1 MWQKFL
7 TDAKER
13 FLKFQTAHGIFL
25 VPAGILVL
33 VVCVFYTQ
41 FILHAMAFIIG
52 GSAVIYGLYAIFHNP
67 IKKAINTEALIIAR
81 KTAVDANFAPTETP
95 IQSTNP

>member
-13 FLKFQTAHGIFL
+13 FLKFETANGIFL
-25 VPAGILVL
+25 VPAGVLVL
-33 VVCVFYTQ
+33 IVAIFYTQ

-52 GSAVIYGLYAIFHNP
+52 GSAIIYGLYAIFHNP
-67 IKKAINTEALIIAR
+67 IKKAINVEALKIAR
-81 KTAVDANFAPTETP
+81 LTQNPP
-95 IQSTNP
+95 TNP